1 MAVARPLLG
10 GAARDRVPDAPRRRR
25 RRRVPDRDHRM
36 TRPFTRAALV
46 LLVVVVLGA
55 CATPGERA
63 AGADLVRLTL
73 LQINDHYVL
82 EPVDGGRR
90 GGMARLATLV
100 RDLRRESPNS
110 VFVLAGDTLSPSVES
125 TFLQGA
131 QMIAALNAIGLD
143 FATFGNHEFDFGPSV
158 LVERMNESKF
168 RWLSANVVDRR
179 SGRAFGGASPDVLLT
194 LGGVRVG
201 LFGLTTPDTAH
212 TSRPGS
218 DVVFGQPVALGKDV
232 AARLRARGADL
243 VVAVTHMEMSEDKA
257 LAAAAGVDVIL
268 GGHEHDPLVAE
279 EGKTLITKSGSDARY
294 LVQVDLWL
302 TRDGRLVERSWRFR
316 EVSRR
321 VPPDPTVEALVREYA
336 QRLDREL
343 DVVVGRTAVPLEA
356 RTGKVRTQETNL
368 GDFVADVIRERLGS
382 DVAVVNGGAIRTN
395 RAVPPGP
402 LTKRDVHSLLPFTD
416 VVLKLEMRGR
426 DLRMALEHG
435 LTQAD
440 REGGGFLQLSGVR
453 LVWDRRLPG
462 GRRIV
467 DATIGDRPLAD
478 EAAYTV
484 AVPSYLVRGGDGF
497 TAFARAAVIIGGA
510 SGPQVAQLLLD
521 AIAVRGEIAPAT
533 DGRITEA
540 AR

>member
-1 MAVARPLLG
+1 
-10 GAARDRVPDAPRRRR
+10 
-25 RRRVPDRDHRM
+25 M
-36 TRPFTRAALV
+36 TRPWTRAALCI
-46 LLVVVVLGA
+46 VVAVVLGA
-55 CATPGERA
+55 CAALGERSTDL
-63 AGADLVRLTL
+63 DLVRLTL

-100 RDLRRESPNS
+100 REVRRENPNT

-158 LVERMNESKF
+158 LIERMNESKF

-179 SGRAFGGASPDVLLT
+179 SGRAFGGASTEVILT
-194 LGGVRVG
+194 LGGARVG
-201 LFGLTTPDTAH
+201 LFGLTTPDSAT

-218 DVVFGQPVALGKDV
+218 EVVFGQPVTVGRE
-232 AARLRARGADL
+232 AASRLRARGASL
-243 VVAVTHMEMSEDKA
+243 VVAVTHMEMAEDKA
-257 LAAAAGVDVIL
+257 LAAAADVDVIL
-268 GGHEHDPLVAE
+268 GGHEHEPLVAE
-279 EGKTLITKSGSDARY
+279 EGKTLITKAGSDARY

-302 TRDGRLVERSWRFR
+302 TRDGRLLERSWRFR

-321 VPPDPTVEALVREYA
+321 VPPDSAVEVLVREYA

-356 RTGKVRTQETNL
+356 HGSKVRTQETNL
-368 GDFVADVIRERLGS
+368 GDFVADIIRERLGS

-395 RAVPPGP
+395 RTVPPGP

-426 DLRMALEHG
+426 DLRAALEHG
-435 LTQAD
+435 LAQAD

-453 LVWDRRLPG
+453 LVWDPGLPV

-467 DATIGDRPLAD
+467 HASVGNRPLAD
-478 EAAYTV
+478 DAAYTV

-497 TAFARAAVIIGGA
+497 TAFARAAIIIGGT
-510 SGPQVAQLLLD
+510 SGPQVAQLVLD
-521 AIAVRGEIAPAT
+521 ALTAHGEIAPT
-533 DGRITEA
+533 IDGRITR

>member
-1 MAVARPLLG
+1 
-10 GAARDRVPDAPRRRR
+10 
-25 RRRVPDRDHRM
+25 M
-36 TRPFTRAALV
+36 TRPWTRAALCI
-46 LLVVVVLGA
+46 VVAVVLGA
-55 CATPGERA
+55 CAALGERSTEP
-63 AGADLVRLTL
+63 DLVRLTL

-100 RDLRRESPNS
+100 REVRRENPNT

-143 FATFGNHEFDFGPSV
+143 FATFGNHEFDFGASV
-158 LVERMNESKF
+158 LIERMNESKF

-179 SGRAFGGASPDVLLT
+179 SGRAFGGASTEVILT
-194 LGGVRVG
+194 LGGARVG
-201 LFGLTTPDTAH
+201 LFGLTTPDSAT

-218 DVVFGQPVALGKDV
+218 DVVFGQPVTVGRE
-232 AARLRARGADL
+232 AASRLRARGASL
-243 VVAVTHMEMSEDKA
+243 VVAVTHMEMAEDKA
-257 LAAAAGVDVIL
+257 LAAAADVDVIL
-268 GGHEHDPLVAE
+268 GGHEHEPLVAE
-279 EGKTLITKSGSDARY
+279 EGKTLITKAGSDARY

-302 TRDGRLVERSWRFR
+302 TRDGRLLERSWRFR

-321 VPPDPTVEALVREYA
+321 VPPDSAVEVLVREYA

-356 RTGKVRTQETNL
+356 HGSKVRTQETNL
-368 GDFVADVIRERLGS
+368 GDFVADIIRERLGS

-395 RAVPPGP
+395 RTVPPGP

-426 DLRMALEHG
+426 DLRAALEHG
-435 LTQAD
+435 LAQAD

-453 LVWDRRLPG
+453 LVWDPGLPM

-467 DATIGDRPLAD
+467 DASVGNRPLAD
-478 EAAYTV
+478 DAAYTV

-497 TAFARAAVIIGGA
+497 TAFARAAIIIGGT
-510 SGPQVAQLLLD
+510 SGPQVAQLVLD
-521 AIAVRGEIAPAT
+521 ALTAHGEIAPT
-533 DGRITEA
+533 IDGRITR

>member
-1 MAVARPLLG
+1 
-10 GAARDRVPDAPRRRR
+10 
-25 RRRVPDRDHRM
+25 M
-36 TRPFTRAALV
+36 TRPWTRAALCI
-46 LLVVVVLGA
+46 VVAVVLGA
-55 CATPGERA
+55 CAALGERSTDP
-63 AGADLVRLTL
+63 DLVRLTL

-100 RDLRRESPNS
+100 REVRRENPNT

-158 LVERMNESKF
+158 LIERMNESKF

-179 SGRAFGGASPDVLLT
+179 SGRAFGGASTEVILT
-194 LGGVRVG
+194 LGGARVG
-201 LFGLTTPDTAH
+201 FFGLTTPESAT

-218 DVVFGQPVALGKDV
+218 DVVFGQPVPVGRE
-232 AARLRARGADL
+232 AASRLRARGASL
-243 VVAVTHMEMSEDKA
+243 VVAVTHMEMTEDKA
-257 LAAAAGVDVIL
+257 LAAAADVDVIL
-268 GGHEHDPLVAE
+268 GGHEHEPLVAE
-279 EGKTLITKSGSDARY
+279 EGKTLITKAGSDARY

-302 TRDGRLVERSWRFR
+302 TRDGRLLERSWRFR

-321 VPPDPTVEALVREYA
+321 VPPDSAVEVLVREYA

-343 DVVVGRTAVPLEA
+343 DVVVGRTTVPLEA
-356 RTGKVRTQETNL
+356 HGSKVRTQETNL
-368 GDFVADVIRERLGS
+368 GNFMADIIRERLGS

-395 RAVPPGP
+395 RTVPPGP

-426 DLRMALEHG
+426 DLRAALEHG
-435 LTQAD
+435 LAQAD

-453 LVWDRRLPG
+453 LVWDPRLPV

-467 DATIGDRPLAD
+467 DASVGNRPLAD
-478 EAAYTV
+478 DVAYTV

-497 TAFARAAVIIGGA
+497 TAFARAAIIIGGTG
-510 SGPQVAQLLLD
+510 GPQVAQLVLD
-521 AIAVRGEIAPAT
+521 ALTARGEIAPT
-533 DGRITEA
+533 IDGRITR